1 MFRQSE
7 DTKFIEDIIQADE
20 SFTVDDG
27 ETLNNSSGNANQSYL
42 KSAGNARSASNSG
55 NIQVE
60 SDIVIDYER
69 QQSIGGTS
77 IFL

>member
-1 MFRQSE
+1 MQGCSVKVRTLSLL
-7 DTKFIEDIIQADE
+7 KIIQADE

-27 ETLNNSSGNANQSYL
+27 ETLNNSSGINQSYL

-69 QQSIGGTS
+69 NNQ
-77 IFL
+77 